1 MSNKTIGTYT
11 TKGFQNEGVAGSTPV
26 RMAGNKGT
34 NAITPQVMK
43 ENNKPSTHIVHKPV
57 KNVSV
62 GNGVDS
68 QTPMGKFKG
77 KKN

>member
-1 MSNKTIGTYT
+1 MAEKTIETYT
-11 TKGFQNEGVAGSTPV
+11 TKGFSNKGVAGSTPV
-26 RMAGNKGT
+26 RMEGNKGT
-34 NAITPQVMK
+34 DAITPQVMK
-43 ENNKPSTHIVHKPV
+43 ENNLPSQKIIGSPV
-57 KNVSV
+57 KELSV